1 MGKKLTSENGETLT
15 ELLISVLVIALGLSM
30 FAAALTASRKMLILG
45 TEKIET
51 YYSERNGLEGEKKR
65 KGSRGNP
72 DCRGNRRK
80 TGRYWFAVRRER
92 NRNIPGETLSCGY
105 RFEKDLEV
113 CQIAYEKK

>member
-51 YYSERNGLEGEKKR
+51 YYSERNDLEGEKSEKVIKVVAKDWER
-65 KGSRGNP
+65 MAS
-72 DCRGNRRK
+72 NRPSVPK
-80 TGRYWFAVRRER
+80 EA
-92 NRNIPGETLSCGY
+92 
-105 RFEKDLEV
+105 
-113 CQIAYEKK
+113 